1 MDGTEMIEVNPI
13 LREVLEER
21 GLYSDELMKKIA
33 KQGSLEGIEEIPE
46 EIRRVFVSAHEVSP
60 NFISVCRRLSSGIRT
75 TRCPRP

>member
-1 MDGTEMIEVNPI
+1 MIEVNPI

-46 EIRRVFVSAHEVSP
+46 EIRRVFVSAHESVR